1 MFKNKKSKLIIVFSI
16 IFIIISYF
24 SLTIAIE
31 KEKFK
36 MFFSFLDPKQ
46 KLIIK
51 KYFFPFKYVSELE
64 IAVNEKQKKIYQR
77 EGMIRNFKTNRV
89 KLLLELETITK
100 ITSKDIPLTKK
111 TSLKLSNDKVLEKYK
126 FEGGFYYGINLAEPG
141 SGYIDFYENNI
152 FVLSG
157 RGVLA
162 YRKNLND
169 DGVNFKQIKNNL
181 DDFISIKQYEKHEWF
196 SLKDIL
202 IFKNQV
208 FVSYTEEIK
217 EDCWNTSILYGD
229 INYENIKF
237 KKFFS
242 QNECVHSIE
251 NIDKE
256 FNGHQ
261 SGGRITALDDNH
273 LLFSVGAYRSR
284 YLAQDKKTI
293 NGKVIKINMI
303 NRDYEIVSMGH
314 RNPQGLYFDK
324 ENNIILE
331 SEHGPR
337 GGGELN
343 LIDLNN
349 TNEDIPNY
357 GWPVVSY
364 GEHYGGVTA
373 RNKAKYKKYP
383 LYKSHTKYGFIE
395 PLKDFTPSIGASEI
409 VKIAKNKYVLAS
421 LGRATPGEKSLFFFE
436 LNNEK
441 KIIKFE
447 QVKVFE
453 RIRDLRFKDNKLY
466 LFMENTASIGVINLN

>member
-51 KYFFPFKYVSELE
+51 KYFFPFKYVSDLE

-77 EGMIRNFKTNRV
+77 EGMIRNFKTNKV

-196 SLKDIL
+196 S
-202 IFKNQV
+202 
-208 FVSYTEEIK
+208 
-217 EDCWNTSILYGD
+217 
-229 INYENIKF
+229 
-237 KKFFS
+237 
-242 QNECVHSIE
+242 
-251 NIDKE
+251 
-256 FNGHQ
+256 
-261 SGGRITALDDNH
+261 
-273 LLFSVGAYRSR
+273 
-284 YLAQDKKTI
+284 
-293 NGKVIKINMI
+293 
-303 NRDYEIVSMGH
+303 
-314 RNPQGLYFDK
+314 
-324 ENNIILE
+324 
-331 SEHGPR
+331 
-337 GGGELN
+337 
-343 LIDLNN
+343 
-349 TNEDIPNY
+349 
-357 GWPVVSY
+357 
-364 GEHYGGVTA
+364 
-373 RNKAKYKKYP
+373 
-383 LYKSHTKYGFIE
+383 
-395 PLKDFTPSIGASEI
+395 
-409 VKIAKNKYVLAS
+409 
-421 LGRATPGEKSLFFFE
+421 
-436 LNNEK
+436 
-441 KIIKFE
+441 
-447 QVKVFE
+447 
-453 RIRDLRFKDNKLY
+453 
-466 LFMENTASIGVINLN
+466 